1 MSTKYIV
8 ICYAIHDKF
17 VAGHIAFDTYE
28 EASKHLREDAQG
40 TYEEEIE
47 NSGNDDISID
57 VCGWHASVIDKDAG
71 CYWTWD
77 IIVEEF

>member
-1 MSTKYIV
+1 MATKYIV
-8 ICYAIHDKF
+8 VRYAIHEKF
-17 VAGHIAFDTYE
+17 VNGHIAFDTYE

-71 CYWTWD
+71 CHWTWD
-77 IIVEEF
+77 IIEEEF